1 VSIYISILLCV
12 LHSNMCH
19 VWVPDGQ
26 GPVVGLAACERM
38 GEIDAANFIKD
49 HENYYVKAIRCTIGS
64 KPHSEDD
71 A

>member
-1 VSIYISILLCV
+1 MPIYVSVLLCV
-12 LHSNMCH
+12 LHTSMCH

-26 GPVVGLAACERM
+26 GPAIGIAECERM

-49 HENYYVKAIRCTIGS
+49 HENYYVKAIRCTVGN